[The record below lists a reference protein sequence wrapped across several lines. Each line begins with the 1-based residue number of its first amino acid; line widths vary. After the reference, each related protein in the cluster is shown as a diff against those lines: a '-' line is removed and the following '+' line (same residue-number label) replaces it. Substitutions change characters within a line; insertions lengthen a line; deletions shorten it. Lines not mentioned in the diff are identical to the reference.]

1 MNYRIITD
9 SSSDMLSLESVDFTS
24 VPLKIIT
31 SEKEYIDDESLDV
44 SGMIED
50 LRTYSGRSSS
60 SCPNVGD
67 WLDSFEGAENVFCI
81 TITKNLSGSYNS
93 ASTAVNE
100 FLSENEKRKGY
111 VVDTLSVGPECC
123 LIIQKI
129 KELIESKIDF
139 DAIVE
144 RINEYKKG
152 THLIFALE
160 SLRNLANNG
169 RCSHAVAK
177 ISGMLGIRVIGKASS
192 EGTLELTDKVRGIEK
207 TLQTIVK
214 NMQNIGYSGG
224 KVRIHHCENEEGA
237 KSLKEKISL
246 LYPAAEVIIEKT
258 RALCSFYAEKGGLLV
273 GFEGGLKA

>member
-9 SSSDMLSLESVDFTS
+9 SSSDMLALEGVDFAS

-31 SEKEYIDDESLDV
+31 SEKEYIDNESLDV
-44 SGMIED
+44 SEMIDD
-50 LRTYSGRSSS
+50 LRAYSGRSSS

-67 WLDSFEGAENVFCI
+67 WLNSFEGAENIFCV
-81 TITKNLSGSYNS
+81 TITRNLSGSYNS
-93 ASTAVNE
+93 AKTASADFV
-100 FLSENEKRKGY
+100 SEEEGRRAH

-123 LIIQKI
+123 LIINKI
-129 KELIESKIDF
+129 KELIDEKLDF

-144 RINEYKKG
+144 KINEYKKG

-177 ISGMLGIRVIGKASS
+177 LSGMLGIRVLGKASS
-192 EGTLELTDKVRGIEK
+192 EGTLEITDKVRGIEK
-207 TLQTIVK
+207 TLQTILK
-214 NMQNIGYSGG
+214 NMQTNGYTGG
-224 KVRIHHCENEEGA
+224 RVRIHHCENEEGA
-237 KSLKEKISL
+237 KTLREKISAI
-246 LYPAAEVIIEKT
+246 YPAADVIIEKT

-273 GFEGGLKA
+273 GYEGGIKA